1 MDIYFT
7 LWVIFNIIIIC
18 FSSYSTFVIGGSFR
32 LVSVSFW
39 CVHFLS
45 QALPY
50 FLVLQDIPDS
60 SCTSPRIKHF
70 PEEPQVPVIKECYLG
85 IHLDARCA
93 HCYWPL
99 WLLGFS
105 SGLYDEIHRNMHTY
119 ACTYIQAWENLYT
132 CVCINIYMHVC
143 INIHMTLCW
152 YSQFQHNSTMFFLAF
167 PIFKQKIDIYILLL
181 QWEPW
186 FPMLAIQNH
195 IK

>member
-1 MDIYFT
+1 MAISLIHSTPVNWKFSARNSCSFFLIYLITFMSNELMDIYFT

-93 HCYWPL
+93 HCYW
-99 WLLGFS
+99 
-105 SGLYDEIHRNMHTY
+105 
-119 ACTYIQAWENLYT
+119 
-132 CVCINIYMHVC
+132 
-143 INIHMTLCW
+143 
-152 YSQFQHNSTMFFLAF
+152 
-167 PIFKQKIDIYILLL
+167 ILLL
-181 QWEPW
+181 LGPSSEQS
-186 FPMLAIQNH
+186 
-195 IK
+195 